1 MIPEKNLRTKI
12 LPMPRSTDG
21 LVDLLRQV
29 VGLPNVQEF
38 KVTPTGV
45 TVQRFVED
53 GEDVIPGEI
62 NIADIDAA
70 FVLKS
75 VEQEP
80 LSFDPEEHAYLR
92 LMRAAQT
99 LNSRRQRICAV
110 VAPQTDLFAAFLGL
124 DAPPETV
131 FGVPVLY
138 LADDT
143 LSGGDKCVVV
153 GGPTDSIRD
162 ATHGIVVDMGE

>member
-12 LPMPRSTDG
+12 LPIPRSTDE
-21 LVDLLRQV
+21 LIELFRQV
-29 VGLPNVQEF
+29 LGLSNVQEF
-38 KVTPTGV
+38 KVTPSGV

-62 NIADIDAA
+62 HVSDIDAD

-75 VEQEP
+75 VEQEN

-92 LMRAAQT
+92 MKRAVQT
-99 LNSRRQRICAV
+99 LLNRRQRPCAV
-110 VAPQTDLFAAFLGL
+110 LAPNPEMFAAFLGL
-124 DAPPETV
+124 DTPAETF
-131 FGVPVLY
+131 FGFPILY
-138 LADDT
+138 LT
-143 LSGGDKCVVV
+143 SESMSGADKCVVV